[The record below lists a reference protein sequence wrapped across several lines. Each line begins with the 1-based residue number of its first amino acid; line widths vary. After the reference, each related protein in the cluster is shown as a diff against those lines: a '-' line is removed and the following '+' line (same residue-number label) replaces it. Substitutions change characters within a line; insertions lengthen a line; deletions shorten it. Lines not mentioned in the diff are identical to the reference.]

1 MVSYSSI
8 NWIPNAINSQYLMG
22 LLREDVGFNGF
33 TISDYDDLRLMTD
46 MLMPRTFMNFTSEE

>member
-1 MVSYSSI
+1 MASYSAI

-33 TISDYDDLRLMTD
+33 TISDYDDLLLMTG